1 MAETKTQGAGQCQVA
16 NLDQINPLIDLNG
29 NTVHVEAVL
38 DLLSFLVL
46 DATNDGLA
54 LSDTQ
59 AHGMAFMLD
68 TCRIALLHMNSEVR
82 HG

>member
-1 MAETKTQGAGQCQVA
+1 MSGELSLL
-16 NLDQINPLIDLNG
+16 NLEQINPLISQDG
-29 NTVHVEAVL
+29 NTAHVEAVL

-59 AHGMAFMLD
+59 AHGMAFMID
-68 TCRIALLHMNSEVR
+68 TCRIALQHMNSEVR

>member
-1 MAETKTQGAGQCQVA
+1 MAETKTQGAGQFQA
-16 NLDQINPLIDLNG
+16 INLEKINPLIDLNG
-29 NTVHVEAVL
+29 NTAHVEAVL

-54 LSDTQ
+54 LSDAQ

-68 TCRIALLHMNSEVR
+68 TCRLALQHMNSEVR

>member
-1 MAETKTQGAGQCQVA
+1 MAETKTQGAGQCQA
-16 NLDQINPLIDLNG
+16 INLEKINPLIDLNG
-29 NTVHVEAVL
+29 NTAHVEAVL
-38 DLLSFLVL
+38 DLLSLLVL

-54 LSDTQ
+54 LSDAQ

-68 TCRIALLHMNSEVR
+68 TCRLALQHMNSEVR